1 MQPKLPE
8 QGPVFP
14 TSGGS
19 GGILYSE
26 GLPRTTPER
35 DRTVVFFSV
44 IFSVI
49 FCCILWSS
57 LLIFLCPCVS
67 FCAGLQFDLIS

>member
-1 MQPKLPE
+1 MKEFSSVQHKLPK
-8 QGPVFP
+8 QGTVFP

-35 DRTVVFFSV
+35 DRIFVFFSV
-44 IFSVI
+44 T
-49 FCCILWSS
+49 
-57 LLIFLCPCVS
+57 FL
-67 FCAGLQFDLIS
+67 